1 MSSNRHIRTAKI
13 LSLNCTLTMTK
24 MKILIVED
32 EAAIRGMLTIVLE
45 QAGFTAI
52 AATEVESAQKILAD
66 SYPDLILLDWML
78 PGTSG
83 VEWARRLK
91 KDLSY
96 KDLPIILLTARGEE
110 EDKVRGLE
118 IGADDYLTKPFSPK
132 ELVARIRA
140 VLRRSGKLQ
149 GATQIT
155 LGDLILDTEQ
165 HRLTIGEQ
173 QLDVSPTEFRLM
185 QFFMTHPNKVFSRTQ
200 LLDQVWGRNVYIEE
214 RTVDVH
220 IRRLRKILGD
230 YGKEDLVQT
239 VRGFGYRFSL
249 ID

>member
-1 MSSNRHIRTAKI
+1 MARMLRLNFIINMPKI
-13 LSLNCTLTMTK
+13 S
-24 MKILIVED
+24 ILIVED

-45 QAGFTAI
+45 QAGFTTI
-52 AATEVESAQKILAD
+52 AAGEVDAAPKILAD
-66 SYPDLILLDWML
+66 NSHDLIILDWML
-78 PGTSG
+78 PGISG

-91 KDLSY
+91 KDPSFRE
-96 KDLPIILLTARGEE
+96 LPIILLTARGEE

-149 GATQIT
+149 GTTQIT
-155 LGDLILDTEQ
+155 LGNLILDTEQ
-165 HRLTIGEQ
+165 HRLTIGDK

-185 QFFMTHPNKVFSRTQ
+185 QFFMAHPDKVFSRTQ
-200 LLDQVWGRNVYIEE
+200 LLDQVWGRSVYIEE

-249 ID
+249 LNQ